1 MMGRVEIA
9 RAYIRHKLPVEIT
22 SWMDLTTLE
31 VDTEGYVD
39 DQLKTHFSDVVA
51 TVQLTDGQPAD
62 IYILFEHKSG
72 PDILVRIQVLKYM
85 VQKWFK
91 WIKDRNL
98 FEGYLPIVI
107 PVVVYHGRQKWKY
120 SQEFIDLFRLPS
132 ADFLPYVPQF
142 RHILNDISH
151 MDENAF
157 RESVDV
163 QVFLMLLKY
172 IFHPDLNQKLPEIMS
187 LLHELKDKDRIT
199 EYLPIIIRYILK
211 AGKVSVDEIKKAVK
225 SLPKGEETVE
235 TTADQLIQEGIK
247 RGIQI
252 GESKGE
258 LRGIQIGESKGE
270 LRGIQIGESR
280 GIQIGES
287 RGESRGIQVMIN
299 ELLQER
305 FDIVHPSISQKI
317 KSIESTETLKALFRK
332 ALKIESLQEFDR
344 TIDRVLQPL

>member
-1 MMGRVEIA
+1 MVGMA
-9 RAYIRHKLPVEIT
+9 SNYIQSLIKSLVLLSVMISVCCKSTCCHPEQKSRKKISLPKIR
-22 SWMDLTTLE
+22 
-31 VDTEGYVD
+31 YN
-39 DQLKTHFSDVVA
+39 QH
-51 TVQLTDGQPAD
+51 
-62 IYILFEHKSG
+62 
-72 PDILVRIQVLKYM
+72 
-85 VQKWFK
+85 
-91 WIKDRNL
+91 
-98 FEGYLPIVI
+98 
-107 PVVVYHGRQKWKY
+107 
-120 SQEFIDLFRLPS
+120 
-132 ADFLPYVPQF
+132 
-142 RHILNDISH
+142 
-151 MDENAF
+151 
-157 RESVDV
+157 
-163 QVFLMLLKY
+163 

-258 LRGIQIGESKGE
+258 LRGIQIGESRGIQIGE
-270 LRGIQIGESR
+270 SRGIQIGESR